1 VISSASVFEIANAVR
16 FGETK
21 AADLAIAVIEDISKR
36 NGQYVCFTRV
46 LADSAIAASL
56 AVDQQV
62 RDGIDPGPLAG
73 VPFAVKDLYD
83 IAGLPTTAGA
93 KMRIHAAPAKE
104 DAAVVARL
112 KAAGAVLIGTLNMD
126 EYAYGFATVNPHF
139 GTTRNPHDIH
149 CLAGG
154 SSGGSAAAVAAG
166 FVPFTLGSDTN
177 GSIRVPAALCGLWGF
192 RPADGAVAM
201 GGTFPFV
208 KLLDTVGPFARSATE
223 LESIYHIL
231 ADLPETGTVVAIGNT
246 NATDLPRIARLEGW
260 FAKDASSEVLDAM
273 NKVMSHLGVS
283 QVAQMPEA
291 ETARSASYLLTA
303 AQGGALHLETMRTRA
318 MEYDPA
324 VRDRLLAGAMLP
336 AAIYQKAMAFRSY
349 YRARVKKLFDDYD
362 ILIAPCTP
370 VVAPRIDQATILIDG
385 KQASARANLGIYT
398 QPLSL
403 AGIPVASAPFAVSS
417 GLPIGL
423 QFATAPGREATL
435 FRLLRALEA
444 DGLFR
449 CSLPMQPSAE
459 GL

>member
-1 VISSASVFEIANAVR
+1 MIQSSSIYEIASAVR
-16 FGETK
+16 TGKIKSTDIAK
-21 AADLAIAVIEDISKR
+21 AVIADIAKR
-36 NGQYVCFTRV
+36 NVDYNCFTRV
-46 LADSAIAASL
+46 LADESAAASL

-62 RDGIDPGPLAG
+62 ANGIDPGPLAG
-73 VPFAVKDLYD
+73 VPFAVKDLVD

-93 KMRIHAAPAKE
+93 RMRIHAEPAKR
-104 DAAVVARL
+104 DAVVVARL

-139 GTTRNPHDIH
+139 GTTRNPFDVN

-177 GSIRVPAALCGLWGF
+177 GSIRVPAALCGLWGI
-192 RPADGAVAM
+192 RPADGALSVE
-201 GGTFPFV
+201 GTFPFV
-208 KLLDTVGPFARSATE
+208 KLLDTVGPFTRSASE
-223 LESIYHIL
+223 LETIYHLL
-231 ADLPETGTVVAIGNT
+231 AGSPTSSPAPSTVA
-246 NATDLPRIARLEGW
+246 PRIARLDGW
-260 FAKDASSEVLDAM
+260 FAKDASPEVLDAL
-273 NKVMSHLGVS
+273 NKVMAHLGVR

-303 AQGGALHLETMRTRA
+303 AQGGALHLDTMRTRA

-336 AAIYQKAMAFRSY
+336 AALYQKAMAFRSY
-349 YRARVKKLFDDYD
+349 FRKRVKEIFRHYD
-362 ILIAPCTP
+362 ILIAPTTP
-370 VVAPRIDQATILIDG
+370 TVAPRIDQATIVIEG
-385 KQASARANLGIYT
+385 KPVSARANLGIYT

-423 QFATAPGREATL
+423 QFATAPGREAML
-435 FRLLRALEA
+435 FKLLRELE
-444 DGLFR
+444 DVGLLKCR
-449 CSLPMQPSAE
+449 LPSTA
-459 GL
+459 